1 MTRLCRAH
9 RLHSAL
15 AFLFNRALADYT
27 APAAELL
34 LAYVHARRESSDES
48 PRESSPAG
56 GWSAR
61 RATGYKLLV
70 YLHCC
75 LSGRA
80 FPPGQSSTRHLPDVD
95 YVIFMNLRCMSL
107 TFSVLTSCHAEFMLK
122 QGGTRKHVNFSNIS
136 SSGDIVRSLGSMG
149 NLPKP
154 ESQLNLAANY

>member
-80 FPPGQSSTRHLPDVD
+80 FPPGQSSTCHLSDVD
-95 YVIFMNLRCMSL
+95 YVILMNLRCIEPHFL
-107 TFSVLTSCHAEFMLK
+107 VLRSCHAVFC
-122 QGGTRKHVNFSNIS
+122 
-136 SSGDIVRSLGSMG
+136 
-149 NLPKP
+149 
-154 ESQLNLAANY
+154 

>member
-15 AFLFNRALADYT
+15 AFLFNRALGDYT

-34 LAYVHARRESSDES
+34 LAFLHAPDES
-48 PRESSPAG
+48 PAESASESAGDSPSAG
-56 GWSAR
+56 RPAAWGAH

-80 FPPGQSSTRHLPDVD
+80 FPPG
-95 YVIFMNLRCMSL
+95 SL
-107 TFSVLTSCHAEFMLK
+107 LLLTVSIALAGNAFWTHDLIDPLVL
-122 QGGTRKHVNFSNIS
+122 
-136 SSGDIVRSLGSMG
+136 
-149 NLPKP
+149 
-154 ESQLNLAANY
+154 ANSP